1 MGDPSTQP
9 TWNCCP
15 PPAPTHS
22 IKLWFRGHFGL
33 PPVGDDTSPPNLAFS
48 DSTGKKG
55 TKTALQFN
63 FENLGISRETAQN
76 TKARTVPTCGLP
88 GAPQEAPWNR
98 TCVSTPAGPDHIIL
112 LDSQHKVPVQGQEPP
127 FPFTEEERWAQRR
140 HDLPRTPERVGSHWD
155 QPPSSPSRVQSLSS
169 TLAHLPGAQLRSESL
184 STLSPVSGPKIVVDK
199 LEGMS

>member
-15 PPAPTHS
+15 PPALTHS
-22 IKLWFRGHFGL
+22 IKLWIRGHFGL
-33 PPVGDDTSPPNLAFS
+33 PPVGDDTSPPNLAFP

-55 TKTALQFN
+55 TKPALQFN
-63 FENLGISRETAQN
+63 FENLGISRERQL
-76 TKARTVPTCGLP
+76 RTQKPEQSLPVGSQGLP
-88 GAPQEAPWNR
+88 KRLPGTEPVCPPQQ
-98 TCVSTPAGPDHIIL
+98 VLIISHPPGL
-112 LDSQHKVPVQGQEPP
+112 SAQVQGQEPP

-155 QPPSSPSRVQSLSS
+155 QPPSSPSHVQFLSS
-169 TLAHLPGAQLRSESL
+169 TLAHLPGAQLRSAS
-184 STLSPVSGPKIVVDK
+184 SPTSGPKVVVDK